1 MSYMDIFMLI
11 ISLLGSDN
19 AKPTVVE
26 DPNVLLHLQT
36 LAHEISEAPSRYHAD
51 LISLAYNESRFGY
64 KFAYAGSKI
73 NSNGDCGVFQQR
85 PKFAQGGKTTCNKL
99 QDSKE
104 AVKQAVAYLQYVEKR
119 WGSHWIKVKV
129 KGKTTKVN
137 VVVCHYN
144 SGNSCDDNK
153 DKRLNRRDSSVRYA
167 IKHNSIKKLVELK
180 HLFDE
185 IAVN

>member
-1 MSYMDIFMLI
+1 MII

-19 AKPTVVE
+19 AKPEVVE
-26 DPNVLLHLQT
+26 DPNVLIHLQT
-36 LAHEISEAPSRYHAD
+36 LAYDISKAPTKYHAD

-64 KFAYAGSKI
+64 KFAYNHKEI

-85 PKFAQGGKTTCNKL
+85 PKFAHGGKTTCKKL
-99 QDSKE
+99 QSSKE
-104 AVKQAVAYLQYVEKR
+104 AVRQAVAYLQYVENR
-119 WGSHWIKVKV
+119 WGSKWIRIKL
-129 KGKTTKVN
+129 KGKRTKVN
-137 VVVCHYN
+137 IVLCHYN

-167 IKHNSIKKLVELK
+167 MKHNSVKKLVELK
-180 HLFDE
+180 HLFSE